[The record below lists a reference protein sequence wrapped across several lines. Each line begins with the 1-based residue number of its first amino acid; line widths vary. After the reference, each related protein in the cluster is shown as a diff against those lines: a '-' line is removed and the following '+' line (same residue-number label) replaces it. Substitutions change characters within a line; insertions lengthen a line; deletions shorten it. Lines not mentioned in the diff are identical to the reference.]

1 MISAVSRSTRGRRYT
16 LESRSGNGVASMTT
30 GGRVELIALLGLM
43 LLGVPERALLAPE
56 RPDAGPPKV
65 TGPQEVE
72 VVAVLMDQWTQQP
85 TVLLKGKRD
94 KRSLVMAIGLAEAT
108 GIAVPLQGAT
118 PPRPLTHDLF
128 LTLFGRLKVTVARV
142 VITDLREDIYYATI
156 YLTANGAG
164 MQLDA
169 RPSDAIAL
177 AIRAKAPVLVEDRVF
192 DKASARPPRGGPSI

>member
-1 MISAVSRSTRGRRYT
+1 MTRNACYVS
-16 LESRSGNGVASMTT
+16 
-30 GGRVELIALLGLM
+30 IALLGAV
-43 LLGVPERALLAPE
+43 LLGTPERAHQAPGGPE
-56 RPDAGPPKV
+56 VAPPKAM
-65 TGPQEVE
+65 GPQEVE
-72 VVAVLMDQWTQQP
+72 VVAVVMDQATHQP
-85 TVLLKGKRD
+85 TILLQGKRD
-94 KRSLVMAIGLAEAT
+94 RRSLAMVIGLAEAT
-108 GIAVPLQGAT
+108 GIAVPLQGVT